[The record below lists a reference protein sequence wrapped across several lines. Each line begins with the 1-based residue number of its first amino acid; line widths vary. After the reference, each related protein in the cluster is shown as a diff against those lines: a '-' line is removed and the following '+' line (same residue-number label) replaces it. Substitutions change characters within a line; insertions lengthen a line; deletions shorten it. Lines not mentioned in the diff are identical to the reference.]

1 MIAPPGMLAASTLL
15 WGWSCGALTYAVP
28 IALLLEAWRRTGAR
42 WNLSAK
48 DFQRVADFCTWVFVL
63 EAGYFTVAKGWPL
76 PILLILQWLPVVLAP
91 LIVAQ
96 LYSSAGRI
104 ELSALFLSLR
114 TADAG
119 ALAQRSVDLTFAYA
133 AVCVLAA
140 GAANVRTHWYFL
152 AAAALALWA
161 LWGTRSRRYPVWLW
175 CGLVAL
181 AVVAGYSGHQG
192 LNRLQTWIFN
202 VAIEYFH
209 LDLARTDPY
218 RTSTD
223 IGHIGELKSSD
234 RIVLRVTVPPESP
247 VPLRLHR
254 ASYDLYVAATW
265 FARGARFAELA
276 PDASS
281 GKWLLESTP
290 DANFSVTV
298 SETLPNGIGVLSL
311 PEAVISVS
319 GLGAASLQRNR
330 FGAVRVEREPG
341 AVSYTAASGSNA
353 QALDG
358 PSANDL
364 RVPPRE
370 ADALKR
376 IADEL
381 RLSSL
386 APEQAAA
393 ELKRF
398 FAERFRYSTFQAG
411 RVDTENA
418 IGEFLLNS
426 RAGHCEYF
434 ATAAVLLARAAGIP
448 ARYATGFSVQEF
460 SAIEGRYIVRERHAH
475 AWARLFL
482 NGAWRDVDTTPPQWF
497 AAEARDAPL
506 WEPLTDIG
514 SWLAFRFA
522 QWRASPEGRETSLW
536 WYVLLAALFLT
547 LMWRLYRGGGF
558 TRARRTDKATSA
570 DSPQS
575 GFDSAF
581 YAIESRV
588 AKCGLPRLGTE
599 THAEWVER
607 IAPEF
612 AEIDRATLNELLRLH
627 YRVRFDPQAMSV
639 AERQTFARIASTWLA
654 RDPGPLGTDTA
665 ASARSSV

>member
-15 WGWSCGALTYAVP
+15 WGWLCGAWIAAVP
-28 IALLLEAWRRTGAR
+28 IAFLLEAWRWTGAR

-91 LIVAQ
+91 LIIAQ
-96 LYSSAGRI
+96 LYSSAGRV

-114 TADAG
+114 TEDAG
-119 ALAQRSVDLTFAYA
+119 ALAQKPVDLSFAYA

-161 LWGTRSRRYPVWLW
+161 LWGARSRRYPVWLW

-202 VAIEYFH
+202 AAIEYFQ

-218 RTSTD
+218 RASTD

-234 RIVLRVTVPPESP
+234 RIILRVTVPPEAP
-247 VPLRLHR
+247 VPLLLHR

-281 GKWLLESTP
+281 GKWLLESTSE
-290 DANFSVTV
+290 ARFSVTV
-298 SETLPNGIGVLSL
+298 SEILPSGIGVLSL

-319 GLGAASLQRNR
+319 GLGAASVQRNR

-341 AVSYTAASGSNA
+341 SVSYTAASGSSA
-353 QALDG
+353 QALDV

-364 RVPPRE
+364 RVPAQE
-370 ADALKR
+370 ADVLQR
-376 IADEL
+376 IAGEL
-381 RLSSL
+381 RLSAL

-398 FAERFRYSTFQAG
+398 FAERFRYTTYQAR
-411 RVDTENA
+411 RVGTENA
-418 IGEFLLNS
+418 IGEFLRNS

-434 ATAAVLLARAAGIP
+434 ATATVLLARAAGIP
-448 ARYATGFSVQEF
+448 ARYATGYSVQEF
-460 SAIEGRYIVRERHAH
+460 SAIERRYIVRERHAH

-482 NGAWRDVDTTPPQWF
+482 NGAWRDVDTTPTQWF
-497 AAEARDAPL
+497 AAEARDASL

-514 SWLAFRFA
+514 SWLEFRFA
-522 QWRASPEGRETSLW
+522 QWRASPAGRETSLW
-536 WYVLLAALFLT
+536 WYVLLAALFAT

-558 TRARRTDKATSA
+558 TRARRSDKAPAA
-570 DSPQS
+570 DCSRS

-581 YAIESRV
+581 YAIESRI
-588 AKCGLPRLGTE
+588 AETGLPRLGTE

-607 IAPEF
+607 IAPRF
-612 AEIDRATLNELLRLH
+612 AQIDRAALNELLRLH
-627 YRVRFDPQAMSV
+627 YRVRFDPQEMSAV
-639 AERQTFARIASTWLA
+639 ERQMFAHVAGSWLA
-654 RDPGPLGTDTA
+654 KDPRPLGSDA
-665 ASARSSV
+665 GASVRSSV